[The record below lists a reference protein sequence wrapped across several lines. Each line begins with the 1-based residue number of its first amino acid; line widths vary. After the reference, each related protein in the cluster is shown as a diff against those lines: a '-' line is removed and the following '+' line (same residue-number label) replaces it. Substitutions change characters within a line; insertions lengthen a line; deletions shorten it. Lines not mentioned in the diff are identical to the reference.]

1 MKQLVSYQFIL
12 QATAMEYDLRYVEVS
27 AKTGDG
33 VKAMFE
39 ALPNRI
45 IENENKAL
53 SPDHITHVVSTA
65 RNASEKR
72 SCCNIC

>member
-1 MKQLVSYQFIL
+1 
-12 QATAMEYDLRYVEVS
+12 MEYDLRYVEVS

-33 VKAMFE
+33 VKAMFD
-39 ALPNRI
+39 RI

-65 RNASEKR
+65 RNASEER